1 MNIISIGVSG
11 LTAAQIALTTSSNNT
26 TNAYTDGYTRQVA
39 NFSEATSGSGV
50 QVSSVSRQYN
60 QFVTAQLN
68 GAISAQSALS
78 TYQTEVDQIDSLL
91 SDSGA
96 SLDSLLQSFFS
107 AIQTLTSDASDTA
120 AREEVVGSAETLA
133 SQFNQLGSYLA
144 EMADDVNNQIDDQ
157 VTQINGLSAQI
168 ATLNGQISLSESL
181 GSASNDLLD
190 QRDLLVSQLSELVAV
205 DITVQDNGSY
215 TVSLSNGM
223 ALVSGGD
230 SFELATQP
238 SSSDPSE
245 LSISYVDA
253 AGNSVTLD
261 EDTLDSG
268 ALGGLLEFRDTTLAE
283 TQNQLGLMA
292 VSLAQAF
299 NTLQA
304 QGIDLNGNTGTDFF
318 SVADPVVYGNTGN
331 TGDAAI
337 SASFSASASASELS
351 ASDYTVS
358 YSDTDGFTV
367 TRNDTGASVAAAYD
381 SSSGTL
387 SFAGMEL
394 TISGSANDGDSFLVQ
409 PTRNAASSFTTLI
422 SEGEQIAAGTTSGSS
437 DNTNALAMLDLQTS
451 DIVGGSA
458 TLSESYAAL
467 VSDVGS
473 TATRVAAQLETQSA
487 LTEQLSTL
495 QQSESGVNL
504 DEEAANLI
512 VYQQYYQACAK
523 IVEVGT
529 TVLDTIIDIS

>member
-1 MNIISIGVSG
+1 MSIISIGVSG

-39 NFSEATSGSGV
+39 TFSEATSGSGV
-50 QVSSVSRQYN
+50 TVSSVSRQYN
-60 QFVTAQLN
+60 QFVTTQLN
-68 GAISAQSALS
+68 GSLSAESALS

-91 SDSGA
+91 ADSDA
-96 SLDSLLQSFFS
+96 SLDTLLQSFFS

-120 AREEVVGSAETLA
+120 AREEVVGAAQTLA
-133 SQFNQLGSYLA
+133 SQFNQLGTYLS
-144 EMADDVNNQIDDQ
+144 EMADDVNSQIDDQ
-157 VTQINGLSAQI
+157 VSQINDLTDQI
-168 ATLNGQISLSESL
+168 ATLNGQISLSDAL
-181 GSASNDLLD
+181 GGASNDLLD

-205 DITVQDNGSY
+205 DVTVQDNGSY

-230 SFELATQP
+230 SFALTTTA
-238 SSSDPSE
+238 SADDPSE

-253 AGNSVTLD
+253 AGNSVALD
-261 EDTLDSG
+261 DDTLDSG
-268 ALGGLLEFRDTTLAE
+268 SLGGLLEFRDTTLAE

-292 VSLAQAF
+292 VSLSQAF
-299 NTLQA
+299 NALQA
-304 QGIDLNGNTGTDFF
+304 QGVDLNGDTGTDFF

-331 TGDAAI
+331 TGDATITAT
-337 SASFSASASASELS
+337 FSSDVSSLS

-358 YSDTDGFTV
+358 YSDTDGYTV
-367 TRNDTGASVAAAYD
+367 TRNDTGASVEASYD
-381 SSSGTL
+381 SSSATL
-387 SFAGMEL
+387 SFAGMQL
-394 TISGSANDGDSFLVQ
+394 SISGTANDGDSFLVQ

-422 SEGEQIAAGTTSGSS
+422 SEGEQIAAGTSSGSS
-437 DNTNALAMLDLQTS
+437 DNSNALAMLDLQTS
-451 DIVGGSA
+451 DIVGGGA
-458 TLSESYAAL
+458 TLSETYAAL

-487 LTEQLSTL
+487 LTEQLTTL

-529 TVLDTIIDIS
+529 TVLDTILDIS